1 MWSTLRG
8 GTGEAWPTQFFG
20 GAAKVGG
27 GGTPTEG

>member
-1 MWSTLRG
+1 MCSTLRE
-8 GTGEAWPTQFFG
+8 GTGEAWPTQFLG